1 MVSPL
6 SKFVLKYPVKK
17 MAQTPNQEQNTI
29 DSINDSLTSVSERV
43 AKNKKVL
50 TWILVLIIL
59 IGACWCG
66 WLWFYQTPRVNNSVK
81 AYDEAMT
88 KSMGG
93 DSIAAIEFAKVAD
106 KYSGT
111 DAANVAAMQ
120 AAQAYYRLGKY
131 QETVKYLDKFSTKD
145 ETLSAQA
152 DVLLG
157 DAYVNL
163 KQYDNAI
170 SAFNNALKKAA
181 GNEQIVPMV
190 LWKEANI
197 YDAQKKYNEA
207 LQCFEQI
214 KSAFPDYTFG
224 NGLTPD
230 AYIAREKARLGK

>member
-1 MVSPL
+1 
-6 SKFVLKYPVKK
+6 
-17 MAQTPNQEQNTI
+17 MANTPNPQEQNAI
-29 DSINDSLTSVSERV
+29 DTLNDQLTSVSERV

-50 TWILVLIIL
+50 TWTLVILIL

-81 AYDEAMT
+81 AYDEAMS
-88 KSMGG
+88 KAMAG
-93 DSIAAIEFAKVAD
+93 DSVAAIEFAKVAD
-106 KYSGT
+106 KFDGT
-111 DAANVAAMQ
+111 DAGNIAAMQ

-131 QETVKYLDKFSTKD
+131 QDVVKYLGKFSTKED
-145 ETLSAQA
+145 VLSAQS

-163 KQYDNAI
+163 KKYPEAI
-170 SAFNNALKKAA
+170 KAYQEAVKKAT

-190 LWKEANI
+190 LWKEANV
-197 YDAQKKYNEA
+197 YDAQKKYQEA
-207 LQCFEQI
+207 LSCYEQI
-214 KSAFPDYTFG
+214 KASFPNFTFG